1 MKNVLLIFLALQ
13 LGTMS
18 FLEHGLLGELFKL
31 EELVSHYVNDHS
43 EPENIFEFVYNH
55 YWGQASNEM
64 DHAAFPFQNTHMHTY
79 NFWFPIQVVDVPEMN
94 LFSQSQ
100 EWHLQQHILLD
111 MFESK
116 GIWQPPGA

>member
-1 MKNVLLIFLALQ
+1 MQNNENYSDNLIALPHCDRIQ
-13 LGTMS
+13 WVAVG
-18 FLEHGLLGELFKL
+18 H
-31 EELVSHYVNDHS
+31 
-43 EPENIFEFVYNH
+43 
-55 YWGQASNEM
+55 
-64 DHAAFPFQNTHMHTY
+64 THMHTY